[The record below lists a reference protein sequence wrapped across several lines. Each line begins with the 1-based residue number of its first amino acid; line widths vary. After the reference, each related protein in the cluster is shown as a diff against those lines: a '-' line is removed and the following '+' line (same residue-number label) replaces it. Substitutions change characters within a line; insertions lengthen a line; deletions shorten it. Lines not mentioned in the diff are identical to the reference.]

1 MRMKPNSHIFVGM
14 SKRSL
19 RKYVAELDREALAE
33 QLIDLY
39 ERFPEVKTYYDF
51 VFNPR
56 EEALMRD
63 AKARISKEYASR
75 GKRRPKAR
83 RSVAQ
88 KYIRQFRVLGV
99 DAPLLA
105 DLMAFNLETA
115 GRYERN
121 RRCPDAFYKS
131 MLNSCREWAQLLV
144 INGLWQQERERF
156 ESFLRSV
163 RDAGWPNLEQ
173 FEALAEQ
180 LEINP

>member
-1 MRMKPNSHIFVGM
+1 MKPNSHIFVCM
-14 SKRSL
+14 SKRAL
-19 RKYVAELDREALAE
+19 RKYVCELNREALAE

-56 EEALMRD
+56 EEELLRE
-63 AKARISKEYASR
+63 AKARISKEYAPR

-88 KYIRQFRVLGV
+88 KYIRQFRVLGM
-99 DAPLLA
+99 DPPLLA

-115 GRYERN
+115 RRFERT
-121 RRCPDAFYKS
+121 RRCPDAFYQS
-131 MLNSCREWAQLLV
+131 MLNSCREWVHYMVL
-144 INGLWQQERERF
+144 NGLWKEGESQFVTFVDAVREA
-156 ESFLRSV
+156 S
-163 RDAGWPNLEQ
+163 WPNLDR

-180 LEINP
+180 LETHP

>member
-1 MRMKPNSHIFVGM
+1 M
-14 SKRSL
+14 SKRAL
-19 RKYVAELDREALAE
+19 RKYVAALDREALAE
-33 QLIDLY
+33 QLLDLY

-56 EEALMRD
+56 EEALIRD
-63 AKARISKEYASR
+63 AKARISKEYAPR

-99 DAPLLA
+99 DASLVA

-115 GRYERN
+115 GRFERS
-121 RRCPDAFYKS
+121 RRCPDAFYRS
-131 MLNSCREWAQLLV
+131 MINSCKEWTQYLV
-144 INGLWQQERERF
+144 HNGLWLEEGKRFKAFLGFVRE
-156 ESFLRSV
+156 
-163 RDAGWPNLEQ
+163 AGWPNLEQ

-180 LEINP
+180 LEIKD

>member
-1 MRMKPNSHIFVGM
+1 M
-14 SKRSL
+14 SKRAL
-19 RKYVAELDREALAE
+19 RKYIAELDREALAE

-39 ERFPEVKTYYDF
+39 DRFPEVKTYYDF

-56 EEALMRD
+56 EEALLRD
-63 AKARISKEYASR
+63 AKARISKEYAPR

-99 DAPLLA
+99 DPPLLA

-115 GRYERN
+115 SRFERSS
-121 RRCPDAFYKS
+121 RCPDAFYRS
-131 MLNSCREWAQLLV
+131 MLNSCREWAQYLV
-144 INGLWQQERERF
+144 HNGLWQDSAVRF
-156 ESFLRSV
+156 HDFLGSV
-163 RDAGWPNLEQ
+163 RQAAWPNLDQ

-180 LEINP
+180 LETNR